1 MHAPIGA
8 FGEFRIMRHHQYR
21 AAFFRCQAR
30 ENIEHGS
37 GIARIQIA
45 GGFIR

>member
-21 AAFFRCQAR
+21 AAFFGGEAL
-30 ENIEHGS
+30 ENVKHRR
-37 GIARIQIA
+37 GIARV
-45 GGFIR
+45 